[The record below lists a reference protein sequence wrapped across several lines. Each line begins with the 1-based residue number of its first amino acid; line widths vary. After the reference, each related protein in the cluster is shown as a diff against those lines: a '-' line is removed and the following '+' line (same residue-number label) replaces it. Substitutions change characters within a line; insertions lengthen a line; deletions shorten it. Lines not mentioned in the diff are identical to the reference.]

1 MQGGEGET
9 KRVVGAV
16 TVLAALTLVVSAAA
30 AQSAPVKH
38 TVLSDGHPMALWE
51 KRAAKP
57 RRAIVLLHGR
67 TWSALPDFDLQVPGE
82 HRSLMDALVAKGYA
96 VYALDLRGYGGTPRD
111 ASGWVNPNR
120 AAADLA
126 AAVDWVAKQ
135 SGVPGKP
142 TLFGWS
148 NGSTVAH
155 LMAQQHPELISSLVL
170 FGYWKDPDSLSV
182 SGPDTL
188 VPKRAATT
196 AKAAASDF
204 ITPTIS
210 ARAIDVYVKAA
221 LAADPVRADWRR
233 MEEYNALSPAKLTV
247 PTLLI
252 TGEHD
257 PLAPEASQ
265 RKFFD
270 RLTVKDKAWVTIP
283 KGDHAALIEDMQPEF
298 VRVMTAFIERKR

>member
-1 MQGGEGET
+1 MT
-9 KRVVGAV
+9 RIA
-16 TVLAALTLVVSAAA
+16 TRIATIALALTAGVSATF
-30 AQSAPVKH
+30 AQGVPIKH
-38 TVLSDGHPMALWE
+38 TVQSDGHPMALWE

-57 RRAIVLLHGR
+57 TRAIVLLHGR
-67 TWSALPDFDLQVPGE
+67 TWSSLPDFDLQVPGE

-120 AAADLA
+120 SAADLA
-126 AAVDWVAKQ
+126 AAVEWVTKN
-135 SGVPGKP
+135 SGVTGKP
-142 TLFGWS
+142 ALFGWS

-182 SGPDTL
+182 PGPDTI

-210 ARAIDVYVKAA
+210 ARAIELYVKAA
-221 LAADPVRADWRR
+221 LAADPVRSDWRR

-270 RLTVKDKAWVTIP
+270 RLTVKDKQWVTI
-283 KGDHAALIEDMQPEF
+283 KQGDHAALLEDMQPEF
-298 VRVMTAFIERKR
+298 VRVMTTFIERKR